1 MSNKTYVECIRK
13 LQFKSIP
20 NKTRT
25 AFYFMLYPMYKLHCT
40 QIPKKSN
47 MLGLSLVGTMQKRLQ
62 NVSRSI
68 FTYSDVLLAQSKSL
82 LSRRDYANRIG

>member
-1 MSNKTYVECIRK
+1 
-13 LQFKSIP
+13 
-20 NKTRT
+20 
-25 AFYFMLYPMYKLHCT
+25 
-40 QIPKKSN
+40 

>member
-1 MSNKTYVECIRK
+1 
-13 LQFKSIP
+13 
-20 NKTRT
+20 
-25 AFYFMLYPMYKLHCT
+25 MYILHCT

-47 MLGLSLVGTMQKRLQ
+47 ILRLSLVGTVQKRLQ

>member
-1 MSNKTYVECIRK
+1 
-13 LQFKSIP
+13 
-20 NKTRT
+20 
-25 AFYFMLYPMYKLHCT
+25 MLYPMYKLHCT